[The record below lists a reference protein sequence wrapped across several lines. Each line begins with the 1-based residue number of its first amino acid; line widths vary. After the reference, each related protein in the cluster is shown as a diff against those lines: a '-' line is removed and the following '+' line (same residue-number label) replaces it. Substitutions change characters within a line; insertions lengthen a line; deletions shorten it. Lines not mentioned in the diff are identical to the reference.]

1 MTLKHFKVHG
11 PSSRHLIGI
20 DYRKD
25 LSPALG
31 GPHKPLLGKFQ
42 KHAGRNHSGKVTMR
56 HQGAGAKQLY
66 RFVDFKR
73 EKFDVPA
80 RVAAIEYDP
89 NRSAFI
95 ALLYYADGA
104 KRYIVC
110 PEGLKVGH
118 EVMSGPKAPA
128 KVGNSLP
135 LDLIPIGSQVHN
147 LEITPGK
154 GGQMVRS
161 AGSSAILQSKDKFAI
176 IKLGSGEVRQLSLKC
191 YATIG
196 VVGNAD
202 HKNIELGK
210 AGRKRHLGIRPTV
223 RGTAQ
228 HPDSHP
234 HGGGEGRSGVGRP
247 SPMSPWG
254 KKTLGKKTRSL
265 KRYSG
270 KYIIKDRRNK

>member
-1 MTLKHFKVHG
+1 MSLKHFKPIN

-25 LSPALG
+25 LSPSAN
-31 GPHKPLLGKFQ
+31 GPHKPLLQKFQ
-42 KHAGRNHSGKVTMR
+42 KAAGRNHSGKVTMR

-66 RFVDFKR
+66 RFIDFKR
-73 EKFDVPA
+73 EKFGIPA
-80 RVAAIEYDP
+80 KVASIEYDP

-95 ALLYYADGA
+95 ALLFYADGA
-104 KRYIVC
+104 KRYIIC

-135 LDLIPIGSQVHN
+135 LQQIPVGSLVHN
-147 LEITPGK
+147 LEMTPGK
-154 GGQMVRS
+154 GGQLVRS
-161 AGSSAILQSKDKFAI
+161 AGSSATLQSKDKFAI
-176 IKLGSGEVRQLSLKC
+176 IKMSSGEVRQLPLAC

-210 AGRKRHLGIRPTV
+210 AGRKRHMGVRPTV

-228 HPDSHP
+228 DPRSHP
-234 HGGGEGRSGVGRP
+234 HGGGEGRSGIGRP
-247 SPMSPWG
+247 SPLSPWG
-254 KKTLGKKTRSL
+254 KKTLGKKTRKL

-270 KYIIKDRRNK
+270 KYIIRDRRNK